1 MIRCSQSYTY
11 TSGEHT
17 QKGGVIGC
25 VEAPKVRKERGKKTP
40 YQKVENVGAKGIC
53 RILDL

>member
-1 MIRCSQSYTY
+1 MIHSSQSYTY

-17 QKGGVIGC
+17 QKGGGVDC
-25 VEAPKVRKERGKKTP
+25 VEAPTVRKERGKKTP
-40 YQKVENVGAKGIC
+40 YEKVENVGAKGIC